1 MSDFILIQSEPYDQ
15 AAASA
20 PLLSILIPYF
30 RDNPAALIRAL
41 SSQLK
46 GGQPV
51 EILVYDDGT
60 NDAGITSDIREIIEQ
75 SESPIRAIIA
85 HENHGRAHA
94 RNTLRSYAHAEWV
107 LFLDADMRPVTRHF
121 VDDYLGLIRSEKADI
136 IFGGF
141 EVDVKANSPEQE
153 LHRAFSQSSDCLSLE
168 DRQKGGPKYV
178 CSSNLCV
185 RKEVLDQQPFDP
197 GFIGW
202 GWEDSEWAARAAKEY
217 TLLHADIPALHLGLE
232 TTDTLLKRF
241 KESGPNYL
249 LFTHK
254 HPELAQSLSLFK
266 AIKTIQKIPGQRLLR
281 PILKMLVKF
290 QKAPVRL
297 RLIALKVWRASWY
310 AEAFR

>member
-1 MSDFILIQSEPYDQ
+1 MSDFILIQSASYEQ
-15 AAASA
+15 AATSS

-30 RDNPAALIRAL
+30 KDNPAALIEAL
-41 SSQLK
+41 SSQLREN
-46 GGQPV
+46 QAV

-60 NDAGITSDIREIIEQ
+60 NDAEMTSDIREIIEQ
-75 SESPIRAIIA
+75 SEHPIRAVVA
-85 HENHGRAHA
+85 LENHGRAHA
-94 RNTLRSYAHAEWV
+94 RNTLRGYARAEWV

-121 VDDYLGLIRSEKADI
+121 IDDYLGLIGSGQADI

-141 EVDVKANSPEQE
+141 EVEAKTNNPEKE

-168 DRQKGGPKYV
+168 DRQKGGPQYV

-202 GWEDSEWAARAAKEY
+202 GWEDSEWAARAAKQY

-254 HPELAQSLSLFK
+254 HPELAQSLSLFN
-266 AIKTIQKIPGQRLLR
+266 AIKTIQKIPGQKFMR
-281 PILKMLVKF
+281 PFLKMLVKF
-290 QKAPVRL
+290 RRAPVRL

-310 AEAFR
+310 AEVFR